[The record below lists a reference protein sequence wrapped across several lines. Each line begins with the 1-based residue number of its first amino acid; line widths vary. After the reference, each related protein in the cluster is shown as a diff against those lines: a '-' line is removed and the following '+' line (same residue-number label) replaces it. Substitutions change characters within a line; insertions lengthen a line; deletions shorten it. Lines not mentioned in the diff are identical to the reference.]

1 VGICAFRLALKVLS
15 RMHLPN
21 AYYAAKFLQSFFV

>member
-1 VGICAFRLALKVLS
+1 MGLRIPPALKVLS

-21 AYYAAKFLQSFFV
+21 AYSAAKFLQSFFV